1 MDSSMIYCLGNTNYD
16 IVFDPEG
23 LRSGTPGG
31 SKLNTAVSLGRM
43 HLPVSFISRVGKDE
57 LGTRIASFLK
67 KNNVDTS
74 RFFLNDGYKTNLA
87 LAFLDEERN
96 ASYLHYGSE
105 DTSFQI
111 PQISFQSRDYLLFG
125 SVFAIAKPTDEIAEK
140 ILKQAA
146 SANALRIYDPN
157 MRKKIR
163 LKHGNYAEMA
173 LKRIQQAHIIKLSDE
188 DLHAMNISLEY
199 LKRHSKGKYLII
211 TRREKEVLFF
221 SEDLELG
228 VKPAAIRPV
237 STIGAGDGFN
247 AGLIAALHRT
257 NITAETLTQ
266 LTAEDWKRVIAM
278 GNEVAGN
285 VCMQKENYISVKH
298 DL

>member
-1 MDSSMIYCLGNTNYD
+1 MIYCLGNTNYD

-23 LRSGTPGG
+23 LHSGTPGG

-43 HLPVSFISRVGKDE
+43 QLPVSFISRVGNDE
-57 LGTRIASFLK
+57 LGMRIASFLK
-67 KNNVDTS
+67 KNNVDIS

-87 LAFLDEERN
+87 LAFLDDERN
-96 ASYLHYGSE
+96 ASYLHYGRE
-105 DTSFQI
+105 DTSFQT
-111 PQISFQSRDYLLFG
+111 PQISFQSPDYLLFG
-125 SVFAIAKPTDEIAEK
+125 SVFAIAKPTDQIAEE

-163 LKHGNYAEMA
+163 LKRGNYAEMT
-173 LKRIQQAHIIKLSDE
+173 LKRMKQAHIIKLSDE
-188 DLHAMNISLEY
+188 DLHAMNMSLDY
-199 LKRHSKGKYLII
+199 LRRHTKGKYLML
-211 TRREKEVLFF
+211 TQREKEVLFF
-221 SEDLELG
+221 SEDLELQ
-228 VKPAAIRPV
+228 VKPSAIKPV

-247 AGLIAALHRT
+247 AGLIAALHRKNT
-257 NITAETLTQ
+257 TAATLTE

-298 DL
+298 EL